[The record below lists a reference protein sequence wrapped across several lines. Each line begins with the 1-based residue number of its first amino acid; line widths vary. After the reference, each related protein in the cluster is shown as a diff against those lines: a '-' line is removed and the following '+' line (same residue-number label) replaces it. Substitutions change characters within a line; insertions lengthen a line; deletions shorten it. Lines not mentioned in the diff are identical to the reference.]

1 MSEAVNLKIAISQLY
16 SLPAMPAI
24 AQKLLALALDT
35 DEGEAQLLKLIEQDP
50 LIAAKIIGMA
60 NSPLFGSSRKVNSV
74 TDATMLLGLTRVKS
88 VAIGI
93 ATISAVSKVPEGV
106 LKANDLWQHSMAV
119 ALVMR
124 TLAKAMPANRRP
136 LDDAIFL
143 AGLLHDI
150 GFMALSYLN
159 IDASDAVHNA
169 LLAQPERNIQD
180 IEHELIGLTHS
191 EIGAQLARHWDLSE
205 EIIAV
210 IRHHHQPDAPGA
222 EAGQPLVTLVNFAE
236 HLLADFGIKEHTGI
250 ALTEQDW
257 QSLGIDPDKA
267 EDIIEKIA
275 EIAEQA
281 KQMSGAV

>member
-1 MSEAVNLKIAISQLY
+1 MSAAVNLKIAINQLY

-50 LIAAKIIGMA
+50 LIAAKIIGLA

-74 TDATMLLGLTRVKS
+74 TDAAMLLGLTRVKS

-106 LKANDLWQHSMAV
+106 LKTNDLWQHSMAV

-124 TLAKAMPANRRP
+124 TLARAMPANRRP

-169 LLAQPERNIQD
+169 LLAQPERDIQD

-210 IRHHHQPDAPGA
+210 IRHHHQPDATGA

-236 HLLADFGIKEHTGI
+236 HLLADFGIKEHTSVE
-250 ALTEQDW
+250 LTEQDW

>member
-1 MSEAVNLKIAISQLY
+1 MSQAVNLKIAISQLY

-24 AQKLLALALDT
+24 AQKLLTLALDT

-50 LIAAKIIGMA
+50 LIAAKIIGLA
-60 NSPLFGSSRKVNSV
+60 NSPMFGSSRKVNSV
-74 TDATMLLGLTRVKS
+74 TDASMLLGLTRVKS

-93 ATISAVSKVPEGV
+93 ATISAVAKIPEGI

-159 IDASDAVHNA
+159 IDASDALHNA
-169 LLAQPERNIQD
+169 LQAQPERAIQD

-191 EIGAQLARHWDLSE
+191 EIGAQLAHHWDLSE

-210 IRHHHQPDAPGA
+210 IRHHHQPGEQGA
-222 EAGQPLVTLVNFAE
+222 QAGQPLVTLVNFAE
-236 HLLADFGIKEHTGI
+236 HLLADFGITEHTGLE
-250 ALTEQDW
+250 LTEQDW
-257 QSLGIDPDKA
+257 QSLGIDPDKV
-267 EDIIEKIA
+267 DGIIEKIT

>member
-74 TDATMLLGLTRVKS
+74 TDAAMLLGLTRVKS

>member
-124 TLAKAMPANRRP
+124 TLARAMPANRRP